1 MGSATPGPA
10 GRGHLRVISNDSQ
23 SPLHRAAVQSVW
35 CSVFGCISEGTPGEE
50 PDPGTLGSTGSPIN
64 ESGGSDSAALPVHLG
79 LRDEA
84 SALQPLHS
92 GTCNV
97 HRGLTRGLW
106 KSPESFSSI
115 LNDWVGLKLSR

>member
-1 MGSATPGPA
+1 MTHSPRYIGLLCNQCGVQYLAASLKE
-10 GRGHLRVISNDSQ
+10 HLVRSQ
-23 SPLHRAAVQSVW
+23 ILEHLAAQ
-35 CSVFGCISEGTPGEE
+35 
-50 PDPGTLGSTGSPIN
+50 
-64 ESGGSDSAALPVHLG
+64 SGGSDSAALPVHLG